1 MKWWSERTV
10 WCWKDEVLGISG
22 FSFMVLMLVCNFG
35 YMAHVYGVLGN
46 MKTSWQKLVE
56 RNNPTCVW
64 TLCWWSWVGKLW
76 ERRDFEVCVCGG
88 GGTWIQ
94 CMGRR
99 DLKIVP
105 GKKGFGGVCVC
116 VWRRDLKM
124 VCREKGLGGVWM
136 GKEGLKRCGKKG
148 RRHL

>member
-1 MKWWSERTV
+1 MNS
-10 WCWKDEVLGISG
+10 VLVVVGG
-22 FSFMVLMLVCNFG
+22 KMG
-35 YMAHVYGVLGN
+35 LGN
-46 MKTSWQKLVE
+46 GV
-56 RNNPTCVW
+56 
-64 TLCWWSWVGKLW
+64 W

-116 VWRRDLKM
+116 V
-124 VCREKGLGGVWM
+124 
-136 GKEGLKRCGKKG
+136 
-148 RRHL
+148 